1 MAGND
6 TIITVEAG
14 HETTETASANL
25 DTQIHSQIHS
35 VEGQATD
42 GAEVYKIEIIKSIIF
57 GGLAESITS
66 LSIVSSATGGD
77 TTTCKRCAQILEV
90 LSFSIIHNIV
100 RLLN

>member
-14 HETTETASANL
+14 NETRETASANV
-25 DTQIHSQIHS
+25 DTQIDS

-42 GAEVYKIEIIKSIIF
+42 GADGYKIEIIKSIIF

-66 LSIVSSATGGD
+66 LSVVASATGGD
-77 TTTCKRCAQILEV
+77 TTTCKRCAQFLEV
-90 LSFSIIHNIV
+90 LSCFNHP
-100 RLLN
+100 